1 MVVQHETKED
11 GETALQDGGGQLLN
25 LGPPGGWGGKMENQD
40 GVLGAYGIKMK
51 DLLIEIDAAYVAML
65 LRIVLD

>member
-1 MVVQHETKED
+1 
-11 GETALQDGGGQLLN
+11 
-25 LGPPGGWGGKMENQD
+25 MENQD
-40 GVLGAYGIKMK
+40 GVLGVYGIKMK

>member
-1 MVVQHETKED
+1 MERLRCKM
-11 GETALQDGGGQLLN
+11 GGG
-25 LGPPGGWGGKMENQD
+25 GGGVSCWIWGRRGGGKMENQD
-40 GVLGAYGIKMK
+40 GVSGAYGIKMK

>member
-1 MVVQHETKED
+1 
-11 GETALQDGGGQLLN
+11 
-25 LGPPGGWGGKMENQD
+25 MENQD
-40 GVLGAYGIKMK
+40 GVSGAYGIKMK